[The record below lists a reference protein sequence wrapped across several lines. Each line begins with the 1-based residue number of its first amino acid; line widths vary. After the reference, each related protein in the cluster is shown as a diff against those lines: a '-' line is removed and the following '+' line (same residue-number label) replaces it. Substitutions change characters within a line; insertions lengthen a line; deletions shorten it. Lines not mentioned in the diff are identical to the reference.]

1 MPEARLACLTHW
13 HQLPKRLRD
22 AIWDAY
28 VPGQEITKTPSSAY
42 LATVIDSIHC
52 WNRRDGYS

>member
-1 MPEARLACLTHW
+1 VPEARLACLTHW
-13 HQLPKRLRD
+13 RQLPKRLRD

-28 VPGQEITKTPSSAY
+28 VPDQEITKTPSSAY
-42 LATVIDSIHC
+42 LVAVIDCIHC